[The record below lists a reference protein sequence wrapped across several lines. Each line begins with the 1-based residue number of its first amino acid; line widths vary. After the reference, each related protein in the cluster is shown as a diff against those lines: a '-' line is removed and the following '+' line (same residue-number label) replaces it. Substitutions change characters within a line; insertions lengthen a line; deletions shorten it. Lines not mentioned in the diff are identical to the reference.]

1 MPYFHRRFR
10 IMAKTPPIKQQSSTL
25 KLLIRFLPAILGFAM
40 YLLAT
45 NHGFVLDDNLIL
57 TSNTH
62 VQEGLAGIPDLL
74 KYNYAHG
81 HSGFNDGLYR
91 PLSLVTFAIEKSLF
105 DLSPAISHTI
115 QALLYAI
122 LLTLL
127 ILWLELLFHEHRKWV
142 FWICLLFA
150 LHPIHTE
157 VVANL
162 KGRDDL
168 LAMLFFCAAAWQYTK
183 WMDNGRIHSLSI
195 STLLFLGALFSKES
209 AVTFLAIFPLISWY
223 KNQTLSKGIVGFGAV
238 LAPTTLFLLI
248 RTWVLSSLDEVDSGV
263 ANLLQNSLH
272 ESTNWTERLVT
283 AANIQGLYLQ
293 KLFLPWNL
301 SHDYSFNAIPVV
313 GFESVKGILLVLTL
327 FALIVGGIFFAWK
340 RNWIGFGIL
349 FYFITISAVS
359 NFFILIGAMA
369 AERFVFA
376 PSLGWSVAIVAIL
389 LGSKQIHSTFTN
401 EKYRIVVLSALAAIF
416 AVLTADRIPDWKS
429 NFTLFTADVDK
440 VPESARAQYNAG
452 STMIDEAKINR
463 KDAASLTSEAQRHLK
478 RAIEIWPAYQ
488 DAYNNL
494 GISYMNSQEFDS
506 AYELYL
512 SFIKKFPDYTKAR
525 YNMAVTCQKLER
537 YDEAEA
543 YFEAFLESNPTQHDA
558 IYFAA
563 ECEGFQ
569 SKFSEAIA
577 HLEALIKLEPKKLR
591 GVLKLGMAYA
601 MSNDLERAEFYLLK
615 ATQMDPN
622 NADALF
628 NLAVFYATT
637 SQEEKALRQ
646 LEACLRVNPGYERA
660 QGLLNQIQ
668 GGISR

>member
-1 MPYFHRRFR
+1 MPYFHRRIK
-10 IMAKTPPIKQQSSTL
+10 IMAKSPPAKEQSNTL
-25 KLLIRFLPAILGFAM
+25 KLLIRFLPAIMGFGM

-45 NHGFVLDDNLIL
+45 NHGFVLDDNLVL
-57 TSNTH
+57 TSNSH
-62 VQEGLAGIPDLL
+62 VQEGFGGIPDLL

-105 DLSPAISHTI
+105 NLSPGVSHFI

-122 LLTLL
+122 LLILL
-127 ILWLELLFHEHRKWV
+127 ILWLELLFKEHRKWV

-168 LAMLFFCAAAWQYTK
+168 LAMLFFCSAAWQYTK
-183 WMDNGRIHSLSI
+183 WIDDKRLLSLGVGA
-195 STLLFLGALFSKES
+195 LLFLGALFSKES
-209 AVTFLAIFPLISWY
+209 AVTFLVVFPLISWY
-223 KNQTLSKGIVGFGAV
+223 RSQTLATASIGFGAV
-238 LAPTTLFLLI
+238 LAPTALFLSIRALI
-248 RTWVLSSLDEVDSGV
+248 LSSLDEVDSGV
-263 ANLLQNSLH
+263 SNLLQNSLL
-272 ESTNWTERLVT
+272 ESTSWAERLVT

-293 KLFLPWNL
+293 KLFIPWNL

-313 GFESVKGILLVLTL
+313 GFDSIKGILLSITL
-327 FALIVGGIFFAWK
+327 IALIAGGIYYASK
-340 RNWIGFGIL
+340 KNWVGFGIL
-349 FYFITISAVS
+349 FYFITISAAS

-376 PSLGWSVAIVAIL
+376 PSLGWSIAVVAIV
-389 LGSKQIHSTFTN
+389 LGSKQIHSTFTK
-401 EKYRIVVLSALAAIF
+401 EKYRIMVLSALVGIF
-416 AVLTADRIPDWKS
+416 SVLTADRIPDWKS
-429 NFTLFTADVDK
+429 NYTLFTADVDK

-452 STMIDEAKINR
+452 SAMIDEAKINR
-463 KDAASLTSEAQRHLK
+463 RQASSLTKEAQRHLR
-478 RAIEIWPAYQ
+478 RAIEIWPDYQ

-494 GISYMNSQEFDS
+494 GISYMNSQEFKS
-506 AYELYL
+506 AYEIYT
-512 SFIKKFPDYTKAR
+512 SFIKKFPDYSKAR

-537 YDEAEA
+537 FDEAEMH
-543 YFEAFLESNPTQHDA
+543 FEAFLESNPSQRDA
-558 IYFAA
+558 LYYSA

-569 SKFSEAIA
+569 AKFSEAIA
-577 HLEALIKLEPKKLR
+577 HLETLIKLEPKKLR

-601 MSNDLERAEFYLLK
+601 MSNDLENAEFYLLK

-637 SQEEKALRQ
+637 EQEEKALRQ
-646 LEACLRVNPGYERA
+646 LRICLKINPNYERA

-668 GGISR
+668 GVITP

>member
-263 ANLLQNSLH
+263 ANLLQNSLL

-293 KLFLPWNL
+293 KLFIPWNL
-301 SHDYSFNAIPVV
+301 SHDYSFNAIPVI
-313 GFESVKGILLVLTL
+313 GFDNVQGVLLALTL
-327 FALIVGGIFFAWK
+327 LALIGSGIYFASK
-340 RNWIGFGIL
+340 RNWVGFGIL

-376 PSLGWSVAIVAIL
+376 PSLGWSIAVVAIL
-389 LGSKQIHSTFTN
+389 LGSKQIHSTFAN
-401 EKYRIVVLSALAAIF
+401 EKYRIVLLTAIAAIF
-416 AVLTADRIPDWKS
+416 SILSAVRIPDWKS
-429 NFTLFTADVDK
+429 NYTLFTSDVDK

-452 STMIDEAKINR
+452 SAMIDEAKINR
-463 KDAASLTSEAQRHLK
+463 KDASGLTKGAQQHLK
-478 RAIEIWPAYQ
+478 RAIEIWPEYQ

-494 GISYMNSQEFDS
+494 GISYMNSQQFDA
-506 AYELYL
+506 AYNIYL
-512 SFIKKFPDYTKAR
+512 SFIEKFPAYSKAR

-537 YDEAEA
+537 YDEAETH
-543 YFEAFLESNPTQHDA
+543 FEAFLESNPTQPDA
-558 IYFAA
+558 LYFAA

-569 SKFSEAIA
+569 SKFSEAIS
-577 HLEALIKLEPKKLR
+577 HLEALIRLEPTKLR

-601 MSNDLERAEFYLLK
+601 MSNDMEHAEFYLLK
-615 ATQMDPN
+615 ATQMAPN
-622 NADALF
+622 NADAFF

-637 SQEEKALRQ
+637 DQHKKALTQ
-646 LEACLRVNPGYERA
+646 LEACLRIDPSYERA
-660 QGLLNQIQ
+660 QGLLNQLRGSINP
-668 GGISR
+668 